1 MEMPR
6 PCQQG
11 KSHSETV
18 CLLYE
23 QLAFK
28 VPPWR
33 RHSAIEGPC
42 QGPLLRRFQPTM
54 KAAAPE
60 AAVCISDEGISG

>member
-1 MEMPR
+1 MEMTR

-23 QLAFK
+23 QLVLK
-28 VPPWR
+28 LPPQR
-33 RHSAIEGPC
+33 LNQAIEGPC
-42 QGPLLRRFQPTM
+42 QGPFLRPFQPTM
-54 KAAAPE
+54 QTAALE
-60 AAVCISDEGISG
+60 AAVCISDERISG